1 MSAWTEAGSQ
11 TPRTGGD
18 TSGPTAEASV
28 SVGGVPWLTLVLLL
42 ACVWVLAA
50 AGGLR
55 AGLSVTSLLSFG
67 AKATP
72 LILDRGETWR
82 FFTANLLHKDLLHFA
97 FNAFAIW
104 NVGGPLE
111 RAVRPADYCALLLAT
126 ALGTTLA
133 SAIGGDSISLGASGM
148 AFGVLGAAA
157 AFGWRHSL
165 RGPLKAH
172 FGLRLLP
179 WLAALFAAGLG
190 SPGVDNWGHAGGL
203 LSGAALG
210 FFVSPRTAP
219 PEASLRRLAAALG
232 CVVIALALG
241 AFAAPSLPMLGP
253 LREGPGG
260 AQLRFPIGW
269 RRADAGPERLSYTNG
284 LTGSFRS
291 SATLWSS
298 SGPASSVLCRPGGRS
313 CSCAR
318 ADALVRAL
326 VETDLYRLA
335 DVGALRGVELSP
347 PEPWLSE
354 GAPPRTAANIG
365 RQATEL
371 RGAAQ
376 GSNGETQIAAVCT
389 LREGAPLAVVVF
401 MPPGSGEAAARLA
414 RRMAAA
420 VSSAGIVEDAL
431 ELP

>member
-1 MSAWTEAGSQ
+1 MTSSSVTGVGAAMRAPLTRTPVRLPRSSRTNPSLARRRRAWRRETFRGVRGTWFPSPRPTVVSSAGSGAAVRTPSRSSMTSFIPSSARRAPCPIADILRARRKTVRHPPPVAILGRMSAWTEAGSQ
-11 TPRTGGD
+11 TPWTGGD

-179 WLAALFAAGLG
+179 WLAALFAGGPGL
-190 SPGVDNWGHAGGL
+190 PWGRQLGPRGRAPVRGGPRLLRFAADRPAGGL
-203 LSGAALG
+203 AAQA
-210 FFVSPRTAP
+210 R
-219 PEASLRRLAAALG
+219 
-232 CVVIALALG
+232 
-241 AFAAPSLPMLGP
+241 
-253 LREGPGG
+253 
-260 AQLRFPIGW
+260 
-269 RRADAGPERLSYTNG
+269 RRAR
-284 LTGSFRS
+284 
-291 SATLWSS
+291 
-298 SGPASSVLCRPGGRS
+298 
-313 CSCAR
+313 
-318 ADALVRAL
+318 VRR
-326 VETDLYRLA
+326 DR
-335 DVGALRGVELSP
+335 
-347 PEPWLSE
+347 
-354 GAPPRTAANIG
+354 
-365 RQATEL
+365 
-371 RGAAQ
+371 
-376 GSNGETQIAAVCT
+376 
-389 LREGAPLAVVVF
+389 
-401 MPPGSGEAAARLA
+401 
-414 RRMAAA
+414 
-420 VSSAGIVEDAL
+420 
-431 ELP
+431 

>member
-1 MSAWTEAGSQ
+1 
-11 TPRTGGD
+11 
-18 TSGPTAEASV
+18 
-28 SVGGVPWLTLVLLL
+28 LTLALLL

-111 RAVRPADYCALLLAT
+111 RAVRPADYLALLLAT
-126 ALGTTLA
+126 ALSTTLA

-157 AFGWRHSL
+157 AFGWRRSV

-179 WLAALFAAGLG
+179 WLAALFVAGLG
-190 SPGVDNWGHAGGL
+190 SSGVDNWGHAGGL
-203 LSGAALG
+203 FSGAALG
-210 FFVSPRTAP
+210 FFLSPRTGP
-219 PEASLRRLAAALG
+219 PEAALRRLVGALG
-232 CVVIALALG
+232 SVAAALALG
-241 AFAAPSLPMLGP
+241 AFAAPSLPVLG
-253 LREGPGG
+253 LVREGPGG
-260 AQLRFPIGW
+260 ASLRFPIGW
-269 RRADAGPERLSYTNG
+269 RRADAGPERVSYTNG
-284 LTGSFRS
+284 LAGSFRS
-291 SATLWSS
+291 SATLWSW
-298 SGPASSVLCRPGGRS
+298 SGAGSSVLCRAGGRS

-326 VETDLYRLA
+326 VESDLYRLA

-354 GAPPRTAANIG
+354 GAPPHTAVNIG
-365 RQATEL
+365 RQATEV
-371 RGAAQ
+371 RGAAK
-376 GSNGETQIAAVCT
+376 GSDGETQIAAVCT
-389 LREGAPLAVVVF
+389 LQEGTPLAVVVF

-420 VSSAGIVEDAL
+420 VSSDRIAAEDAL
-431 ELP
+431 GLR

>member
-1 MSAWTEAGSQ
+1 MGVA
-11 TPRTGGD
+11 
-18 TSGPTAEASV
+18 AEPSV
-28 SVGGVPWLTLVLLL
+28 SVTGVPWLTLLLLL
-42 ACVWVLAA
+42 ACVWVLTA

-55 AGLSVTSLLSFG
+55 AGLSVTSLLTFG

-97 FNAFAIW
+97 FNAFALW

-111 RAVRPADYCALLLAT
+111 RAVRPADYLALLLAT

-133 SAIGGDSISLGASGM
+133 SAIGADSISLGASGM

-157 AFGWRHSL
+157 AFGWRRGV

-190 SPGVDNWGHAGGL
+190 SAGVDNWGHAGGL
-203 LSGAALG
+203 LSGAAMGAFLT
-210 FFVSPRTAP
+210 PRAGP
-219 PEASLRRLAAALG
+219 PAGALRRLAAALG
-232 CVVIALALG
+232 GVAASLALG
-241 AFAAPSLPMLGP
+241 AIAAPSLPLLGA

-260 AQLRFPIGW
+260 SSLRIPVGW
-269 RRADAGPERLSYTNG
+269 RRADAGPEQVSYTNG
-284 LTGSFRS
+284 LSAGFRS

-298 SGPASSVLCRPGGRS
+298 SASGGSVLCRGGARS

-326 VETDLYRLA
+326 VESDVYRLA
-335 DVGALRGVELSP
+335 DVGALRALELSP
-347 PEPWLSE
+347 PEPWVGE
-354 GAPPRTAANIG
+354 GAPVHSAANVG
-365 RQATEL
+365 RQATEV
-371 RGAAQ
+371 RGTIQ
-376 GSNGETQIAAVCT
+376 GSDGESQVAAVCS
-389 LREGAPLAVVVF
+389 LRDGAPVAVLVF
-401 MPPGSGEAAARLA
+401 MPPGNGESAARLA

-420 VSSAGIVEDAL
+420 ASGPGVPDEVLGVR
-431 ELP
+431 